1 MTALAPTE
9 LAYLAGI
16 IDGEGCVSLQVRKG
30 RYVTPTIQITNTD
43 RRLTDWLLDHI
54 DGGSVYRRPGY
65 KEGHKPT
72 YLWRC
77 AGRIARGVLGD
88 VRPFL
93 LLKGEQADVV
103 LSLDRVTEV
112 RRDVAGRLQTTLTD
126 GQIEANLAAVA
137 RIRELNR
144 RGVLRVE

>member
-1 MTALAPTE
+1 MTVLSPTE

-16 IDGEGCVSLQVRKG
+16 IDGEGCISFQVRKG

-43 RRLTDWLLDHI
+43 RRLTDWLLDHV

-65 KEGHKPT
+65 KQNHKPT

-77 AGRIARGVLGD
+77 AGRIARDVLGD

-93 LLKGEQADVV
+93 LIKAEQADVV
-103 LSLDRVTEV
+103 MSLERVTEI
-112 RRDVAGRLQTTLTD
+112 RRDDAGRLRTTLTD
-126 GQIEANLAAVA
+126 EQIEANLAAVA
-137 RIRELNR
+137 RIRDLNR
-144 RGVLRVE
+144 RGVPQ